1 MWRCFIPPYWLSP
14 WPAVHIKPQQ
24 HQAGR
29 HWGSPQS
36 FSSCGSDSR
45 SRETES
51 KPRLTV
57 GTGPPEP
64 QREQKCP
71 VSTRLLGAVAH
82 AGLQIAGG
90 RCAVRCYCSRTWQ
103 GHFLSLSLLLQSL
116 GWKPPSLEGRWVP
129 SSGCSRKIALIGLR
143 RQPRLSE
150 RPCVSS
156 QDTPGMDYSK
166 HGTY

>member
-1 MWRCFIPPYWLSP
+1 MFYTPI
-14 WPAVHIKPQQ
+14 
-24 HQAGR
+24 
-29 HWGSPQS
+29 
-36 FSSCGSDSR
+36 
-45 SRETES
+45 
-51 KPRLTV
+51 LTV
-57 GTGPPEP
+57 PLASSSYKTSAASSWSTLGFSPKLLLLRVG
-64 QREQKCP
+64 QREQRDGKQTQAYSGDGP
-71 VSTRLLGAVAH
+71 TRTPTGTEMSCFHPAAWGCGTCWTSDSWQALRCSLLLFTH
-82 AGLQIAGG
+82 LAGTF
-90 RCAVRCYCSRTWQ
+90 S
-103 GHFLSLSLLLQSL
+103 LSLSLLLQSL